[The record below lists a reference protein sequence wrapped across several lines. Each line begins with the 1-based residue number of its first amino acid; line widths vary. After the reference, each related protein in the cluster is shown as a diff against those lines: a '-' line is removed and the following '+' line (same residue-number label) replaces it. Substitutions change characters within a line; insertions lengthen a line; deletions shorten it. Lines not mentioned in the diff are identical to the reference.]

1 MDKLLSDRARP
12 RDARH
17 PPITPRM
24 NLQTARKYEDLL
36 TGTVDPSP
44 FDYAMMF
51 KADGYFARQR
61 AKTRFKLLKAIEHKL
76 LGILRPQERVY
87 WVTTGTTVTLAE
99 QFFVGWIAYYLN
111 RRALVFSTERVLL
124 LEISRGNKPGHLVSQ
139 IPYTAI
145 ASVKSTWNGLCRV
158 KLLNKKSYAFQSVP
172 SADRKFLA
180 DFLRDITQG
189 TNAPF
194 ERLQGLENM
203 CPHCY
208 AVAAGH
214 PAACPSCGGRFK
226 SARRAA
232 LMSFVFPGTGDWYI
246 GHRGIALLEML
257 GTCFWWLVLVI
268 SPLLLPADPEMPPI
282 TGEYWL
288 TVAVLL
294 LAGHA
299 IDAAMTYNFARK
311 GHYPHGSAQ
320 PAAGQPPRLAGG

>member
-1 MDKLLSDRARP
+1 
-12 RDARH
+12 
-17 PPITPRM
+17 M

-36 TGTVDPSP
+36 TGTIDPSP

-51 KADGYFARQR
+51 KADGFFARQR
-61 AKTRFKLLKAIEHKL
+61 AKTRFKLLKAIERKL

-87 WVTTGTTVTLAE
+87 WVTTGTTVTLGE

-124 LEISRGNKPGHLVSQ
+124 LEVSRGDKPGHLVSQ

-158 KLLNKKSYAFQSVP
+158 KLLNKKAYAFQSVP

-194 ERLQGLENM
+194 QRIQGMENM

-208 AVAAGH
+208 TVVAGH
-214 PAACPSCGGRFK
+214 PAGCPSCGGGFK
-226 SARRAA
+226 SARQAA

-246 GHRGIALLEML
+246 GHRGIAVLEML

-268 SPLLLPADPEMPPI
+268 APLLLPPDPEVPPL

-288 TVAVLL
+288 TVAAVLL
-294 LAGHA
+294 VGHG
-299 IDAAMTYNFARK
+299 IDAIVTYNFARK
-311 GHYPHGSAQ
+311 GHYPKGARLTA
-320 PAAGQPPRLAGG
+320 AAGLPPRLAGA